1 MFVGL
6 IRLRLNLAG
15 GVKMGLLKEVTIEA
29 IKKLPDECSFED
41 IMYEINFVAQVFDGL
56 KDAKNGNLLTTEELL
71 SRVEQWA
78 R

>member
-1 MFVGL
+1 
-6 IRLRLNLAG
+6 
-15 GVKMGLLKEVTIEA
+15 MGLLKEVSIEA

-41 IMYEINFVAQVFDGL
+41 IMYEINFVAQVFEGL
-56 KDAKNGNLLTTEELL
+56 KDAKNGNLLTTEDLL